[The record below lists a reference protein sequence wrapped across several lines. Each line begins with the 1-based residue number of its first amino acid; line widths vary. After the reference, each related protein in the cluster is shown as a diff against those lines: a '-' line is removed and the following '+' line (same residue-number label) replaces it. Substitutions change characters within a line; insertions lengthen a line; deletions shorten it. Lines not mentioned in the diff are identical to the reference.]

1 MIKQCRSSGRDKC
14 YTVRDA
20 VFDFFATIGVDTFFG
35 NPGSTEL
42 PMFRNFPD
50 HFRYILG
57 LQEATVVGMADGF
70 AHATGKASLVNLHS
84 AAGVG
89 NAMGNIF
96 TAYKNQTPMIIT
108 AGQQARSILPFEPF
122 LASVRPTELAE
133 PYVKWA
139 IEPARAEDVP
149 LAIQRAFNIAMT
161 EPRGP
166 VLVSVPV
173 DDWDRQT
180 KPLSE
185 HRMFYSQRP
194 SADAIMALSC
204 ALEESKCPA
213 FVVGGGVD
221 RARASDLVVKL
232 AEQHQAQIYVAPM
245 SGRCSFPEDHYL
257 FNGFLPARRE
267 KIVDILGHHDLI
279 IVLGAGAFLYHVEGF
294 GSFIPE
300 QSELFQIVDNPFTA
314 SWTPTGTSIV
324 SNVRLALE
332 ELLAVSKP
340 IERAKKQAKQ
350 LPRTGLSAKPRL
362 SANPQS
368 SSNPRLSS
376 NTLTTAFVLQT
387 LHGLEN
393 KDWLIVEEAPSAR
406 SLIQKF
412 LPISKPGQFLTMES
426 GGLGYG
432 MPAAVGIA
440 LALPDKKIIA
450 IIGDGSALYSVQSL
464 WTAAVQK
471 LSITWIVL
479 RNGSYAALE
488 EFAPEFGFKKHEKVV
503 GTTLSGIDFAGLA
516 KGFGINAKRIVDCAE
531 LKRELQDAT
540 ASSSST
546 LFEVVVSDIK
556 NEPV

>member
-1 MIKQCRSSGRDKC
+1 MIKQCRSSGREKC

-20 VFDFFATIGVDTFFG
+20 VFDFFATIGVDTIFG

-70 AHATGKASLVNLHS
+70 AQATGKASLVNLHS

-108 AGQQARSILPFEPF
+108 AGQQARSILPFDPF
-122 LASVRPTELAE
+122 LASIRPTELAE

-139 IEPARAEDVP
+139 VEPARAEDVP

-173 DDWDRQT
+173 DDWDRQR
-180 KPLSE
+180 KPLAE

-204 ALEESKCPA
+204 ALEERKCPA

-232 AEQHQAQIYVAPM
+232 AEHYQAQIYVAPM

-279 IVLGAGAFLYHVEGF
+279 IVLGASAFLYHVEGF
-294 GSFIPE
+294 GPFIPE

-324 SNVRLALE
+324 GNVRLALE

-340 IERAKKQAKQ
+340 LERAKKQAKK
-350 LPRTGLSAKPRL
+350 LPRTGLSAK
-362 SANPQS
+362 PQS

-393 KDWLIVEEAPSAR
+393 EDWFIVEEAPSAR

-432 MPAAVGIA
+432 MPAAVGSA

-464 WTAAVQK
+464 WTAAVRK

-503 GTTLSGIDFAGLA
+503 GTTLSGIDFAGMA

-531 LKRELQDAT
+531 LERELQDAT
-540 ASSSST
+540 ASSSPT

>member
-1 MIKQCRSSGRDKC
+1 MQCRSSGRDKC

-20 VFDFFATIGVDTFFG
+20 VFDFFATIDVDTIFG

-70 AHATGKASLVNLHS
+70 AQATGKASLVNLHS

-166 VLVSVPV
+166 VLISVPV

-194 SADAIMALSC
+194 SADAIIALSC

-294 GSFIPE
+294 GPFIPE

-350 LPRTGLSAKPRL
+350 LPRTGLSA
-362 SANPQS
+362 NPQS

-393 KDWLIVEEAPSAR
+393 KDWFIVEEAPSAR

-432 MPAAVGIA
+432 MPAAVGSA